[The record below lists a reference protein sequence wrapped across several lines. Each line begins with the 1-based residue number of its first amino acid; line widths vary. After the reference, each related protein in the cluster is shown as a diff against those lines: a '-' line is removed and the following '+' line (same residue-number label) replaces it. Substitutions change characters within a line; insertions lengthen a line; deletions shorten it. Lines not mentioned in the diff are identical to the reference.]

1 MAVKYQTLCEY
12 LAEMGGLRAFR
23 GQLDTIGASDLRAIG
38 ADNWHRAKPFR
49 KKLVRLET
57 GLTPDDAML
66 AAWQAGYF
74 PQFSE
79 RPEVQDLI
87 DAIDAELS
95 GNPVYTLDDANEIFE
110 AEMAAYERELTMEG
124 LHNLAECEP
133 SDEIEAAPFFEVEGR
148 IIPAESE
155 VIVSNNGDVAYIY
168 FQYYINKKGN
178 EGKTFYAK
186 MFRVGEKMHE
196 IHKSFASHDVR
207 AEKIAEFF
215 AKSMEVV

>member
-12 LAEMGGLRAFR
+12 LSELGGLRAFR
-23 GQLDTIGASDLRAIG
+23 GQMDTIGASDLRAIG

-79 RPEVQDLI
+79 RPEIQDLI

-110 AEMAAYERELTMEG
+110 LEMAAYEREMTIQALNEM
-124 LHNLAECEP
+124 AEIEP
-133 SDEIEAAPFFEVEGR
+133 SDEIKVAPFFEVEGR
-148 IIPAESE
+148 VIPAGSE
-155 VIVSNNGDVAYIY
+155 MIVSNNGDVAYVY

-186 MFRVGEKMHE
+186 IFRAGEKFHE
-196 IHKSFASHDVR
+196 WHKAFPSHEARED
-207 AEKIAEFF
+207 KINEFF
-215 AKSMEVV
+215 ASSLELV